1 MSTELKINYVG
12 KVELLVDGS
21 VIKTYQQNVAGSVW
35 KKFAAD
41 LLLIHRDGHTKIIMQ
56 INEFHP
62 NKSIMIDL
70 AKDLQ
75 SLIPGLVVKE
85 IIGI

>member
-1 MSTELKINYVG
+1 MSSELKIKYAG

-21 VIKTYQQNVAGSVW
+21 VIKTYQQTVSGSAW

-41 LLLIHRDGHTKIIMQ
+41 LLLIHRNGHPKIIMQ
-56 INEFHP
+56 INELHP
-62 NKSIMIDL
+62 NKQIMIEL

-75 SLIPGLVVKE
+75 QLIPNLSIRE
-85 IIGI
+85 IVGI